1 MLGVAYLYE
10 ARSCHCRELWR
21 QRKLVI
27 YSFGTTR
34 RVGASLGKSAKADSR
49 AVVLVAEEGLRC

>member
-1 MLGVAYLYE
+1 M
-10 ARSCHCRELWR
+10 RRELWR